1 MKASQLLRA
10 AAKVLT
16 KTRWIQGF
24 SALTK
29 NGEMVST
36 SSKKACKFC
45 ATGALSR
52 VADISG
58 LGIEPYI
65 DAAKFLDNA
74 VLGKYKGDVV
84 GFNDAKRRKY
94 EQVMGVY
101 KRAIAAAVKAGK

>member
-1 MKASQLLRA
+1 MKSSQLLRQ

-29 NGEMVST
+29 TGERVST

-45 ATGALSR
+45 ATGALAR
-52 VADISG
+52 VADIRKN
-58 LGIEPYI
+58 GIEPYL

-74 VLGKYKGDVV
+74 VRGKYKGNVV
-84 GFNDAKRRKY
+84 EFNDAKGRKY
-94 EQVMGVY
+94 EQVIETY
-101 KRAIAAAVKAGK
+101 KRAIAAAKKAGK